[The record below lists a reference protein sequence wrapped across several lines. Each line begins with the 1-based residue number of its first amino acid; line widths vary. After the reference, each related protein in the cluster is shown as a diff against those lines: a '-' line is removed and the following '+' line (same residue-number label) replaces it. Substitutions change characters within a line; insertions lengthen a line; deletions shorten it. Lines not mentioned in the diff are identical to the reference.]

1 MRKFRIYD
9 TFNGGGEV
17 HDYDVTIE
25 DTDEGEKITLFRS
38 NEGIWADDCRGEE
51 IFSLLDTGNGVIF
64 PKNIYTKDVDY
75 HNLAELFVLLS
86 VINKT
91 DRSPIYGGRA
101 EEVIESINFNI

>member
-1 MRKFRIYD
+1 MRKFRVYNTYD
-9 TFNGGGEV
+9 GDGDI

-25 DTDEGEKITLFRS
+25 DTDKGDKYTLFRS
-38 NEGIWADDCRGEE
+38 NGGDWADDCRGEK
-51 IFSLLDTGNGVIF
+51 ILSLVDTGNGVIF

-91 DRSPIYGGRA
+91 DRSPIYGGRV